1 LERYGDAMD
10 VGDLVPD
17 FVLTDQHGASQHFY
31 ELLGDSPGVIFFY
44 PAALTPGC
52 TKEACHFR
60 DLRAEFDEAGV
71 RRIGISR
78 DKVEKQKR
86 FDDEHDLGYPLL
98 SDPDGETAKL
108 FGVQRGGVL
117 GKLGMPPKRWT
128 FAIGADRR
136 VAAVIKSETDMRT
149 HADSALQALRVS

>member
-1 LERYGDAMD
+1 MN

-17 FVLTDQHGASQHFY
+17 FALDDQNGVSRHFY
-31 ELLGDSPGVIFFY
+31 ELLGDRPGVVFFY

-60 DLRAEFDEAGV
+60 DLSSEFDVAGV

-86 FDDEHDLGYPLL
+86 FDDEHKLGYPLL
-98 SDPDGETAKL
+98 SDVDGEVARL

-117 GKLGMPPKRWT
+117 GKLGMPPKRWS
-128 FAIGADRR
+128 FAIGADHR
-136 VAAVIKSETDMRT
+136 VVEVIKSETDMRT
-149 HADSALQALRVS
+149 HADTALKALHAS